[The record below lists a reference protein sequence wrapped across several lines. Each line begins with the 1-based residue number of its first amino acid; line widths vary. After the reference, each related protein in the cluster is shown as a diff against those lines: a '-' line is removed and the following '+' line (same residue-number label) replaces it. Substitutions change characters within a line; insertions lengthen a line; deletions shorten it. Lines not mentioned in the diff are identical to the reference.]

1 MGERERE
8 ERRALSL
15 RDEGDKRVETMK
27 VFASQKLHKPSCC
40 QSTLCAKMQGLSTT
54 GTLNSSKSTYLGG
67 TRSVCAPRLVASNTP
82 TRHGGS
88 GRSRTPLKIVAARV
102 AGVEI
107 PNAKNLEVSLTYIF
121 GIGSTTARTI
131 MSNTG
136 IENKRVKELS
146 EEELTKLRKEVEEGD
161 YLIEGD
167 LRRFNAMNI
176 KRLIDIQ
183 CYRGKRHQMS
193 LPVRGQ
199 KTKTNAR
206 TRKGKKKTV
215 AGKKK

>member
-1 MGERERE
+1 M
-8 ERRALSL
+8 
-15 RDEGDKRVETMK
+15 
-27 VFASQKLHKPSCC
+27 
-40 QSTLCAKMQGLSTT
+40 
-54 GTLNSSKSTYLGG
+54 
-67 TRSVCAPRLVASNTP
+67 
-82 TRHGGS
+82 
-88 GRSRTPLKIVAARV
+88 
-102 AGVEI
+102 
-107 PNAKNLEVSLTYIF
+107 SLTYIY
-121 GIGSTTARTI
+121 GIGPTKSKEI
-131 MSNTG
+131 MTNTQ
-136 IENKRVKELS
+136 IENKRVKDLS
-146 EEELTKLRKEVEEGD
+146 EEELTKLRKEVEEGS

-206 TRKGKKKTV
+206 IRKGKKKTV

>member
-1 MGERERE
+1 MSQ
-8 ERRALSL
+8 AL
-15 RDEGDKRVETMK
+15 V
-27 VFASQKLHKPSCC
+27 
-40 QSTLCAKMQGLSTT
+40 AKMGALSTT
-54 GTLNSSKSTYLGG
+54 CSAGSQKSSYLSGGRSVSAPRRLVTSNAPTALGG
-67 TRSVCAPRLVASNTP
+67 R
-82 TRHGGS
+82 
-88 GRSRTPLKIVAARV
+88 GRGRTPLHIVAARV

-107 PNAKNLEVSLTYIF
+107 PNSKKLETSLTYIY
-121 GIGSTTARTI
+121 GIGPTMSKKI
-131 MSNTG
+131 MANTS
-136 IENKRVKELS
+136 IENKRVKDLS
-146 EEELTKLRKEVEEGD
+146 EEELTALRKEVEEGD

-167 LRRFNAMNI
+167 LRRFTAMNI
-176 KRLIDIQ
+176 KRLIEIQ

>member
-1 MGERERE
+1 M
-8 ERRALSL
+8 

-107 PNAKNLEVSLTYIF
+107 PNAKKLEVSQIACERKSVRTRDEMENALRYFPSSFSSPPRSAI
-121 GIGSTTARTI
+121 SLNKNAKPVTTRFPSLVCVAR
-131 MSNTG
+131 S
-136 IENKRVKELS
+136 
-146 EEELTKLRKEVEEGD
+146 
-161 YLIEGD
+161 
-167 LRRFNAMNI
+167 
-176 KRLIDIQ
+176 RLII
-183 CYRGKRHQMS
+183 S
-193 LPVRGQ
+193 TPAV
-199 KTKTNAR
+199 
-206 TRKGKKKTV
+206 
-215 AGKKK
+215 

>member
-1 MGERERE
+1 M
-8 ERRALSL
+8 
-15 RDEGDKRVETMK
+15 
-27 VFASQKLHKPSCC
+27 
-40 QSTLCAKMQGLSTT
+40 
-54 GTLNSSKSTYLGG
+54 
-67 TRSVCAPRLVASNTP
+67 
-82 TRHGGS
+82 
-88 GRSRTPLKIVAARV
+88 
-102 AGVEI
+102 
-107 PNAKNLEVSLTYIF
+107 SLTYIY
-121 GIGSTTARTI
+121 GIGPTKSKEI
-131 MSNTG
+131 MTNTQ
-136 IENKRVKELS
+136 IENKRVKDLS
-146 EEELTKLRKEVEEGD
+146 EEELTKLRKEVEEGS

>member
-1 MGERERE
+1 MSNLSMRCAST
-8 ERRALSL
+8 ERRKINTNA
-15 RDEGDKRVETMK
+15 T
-27 VFASQKLHKPSCC
+27 
-40 QSTLCAKMQGLSTT
+40 
-54 GTLNSSKSTYLGG
+54 
-67 TRSVCAPRLVASNTP
+67 RLVKSNAP
-82 TRHGGS
+82 TAVTQGGRQRTTS
-88 GRSRTPLKIVAARV
+88 RGRRTPLHIVAARV

-107 PNAKNLEVSLTYIF
+107 PNAKNVEVSLTYIY
-121 GIGSTTARTI
+121 GIGPTMAKKI
-131 MSNTG
+131 MTNCG
-136 IENKRVKELS
+136 VENKRTKDLS
-146 EEELTKLRKEVEEGD
+146 EDELTKLRKEVEDGD

-167 LRRFNAMNI
+167 LRRFTAMNI
-176 KRLIDIQ
+176 KRLIEIQ

>member
-1 MGERERE
+1 M
-8 ERRALSL
+8 
-15 RDEGDKRVETMK
+15 
-27 VFASQKLHKPSCC
+27 
-40 QSTLCAKMQGLSTT
+40 
-54 GTLNSSKSTYLGG
+54 
-67 TRSVCAPRLVASNTP
+67 
-82 TRHGGS
+82 
-88 GRSRTPLKIVAARV
+88 
-102 AGVEI
+102 
-107 PNAKNLEVSLTYIF
+107 SLTYIY
-121 GIGSTTARTI
+121 GIGPTKSKEI
-131 MSNTG
+131 MTNTQ
-136 IENKRVKELS
+136 IENKRVKDLS
-146 EEELTKLRKEVEEGD
+146 EEELTKLRKEVEEGS
-161 YLIEGD
+161 YIIEGD